1 MVKKQRIKTSQQ
13 FRLNRVKL
21 DVLLVFW
28 CSTSPQISFFGFE
41 KNFISYNYL
50 ITDNSS
56 DNR

>member
-28 CSTSPQISFFGFE
+28 CSTSPQFSFLDL
-41 KNFISYNYL
+41 KKISYP
-50 ITDNSS
+50 ITI
-56 DNR
+56 